1 MDELMNI
8 LMEKQGLQAQK
19 NVENNI
25 MTWYEQTHIDYEKMD
40 LVFPE
45 LSRSE
50 CEIAT
55 LILKGYGM
63 KDVCNILGKKES
75 NINCQRSNIRKKL
88 QIPSG
93 TDLRK
98 GLLRRFI

>member
-1 MDELMNI
+1 
-8 LMEKQGLQAQK
+8 
-19 NVENNI
+19 
-25 MTWYEQTHIDYEKMD
+25 
-40 LVFPE
+40 
-45 LSRSE
+45 
-50 CEIAT
+50 
-55 LILKGYGM
+55 M